1 MHDLLLF
8 LGIWLIIYVVY
19 QYFNVIET
27 YEDPMTIAIQAKLV
41 QIDPRAALLSI
52 SASDQSFTEDKRRTY
67 LCLKDKNGKYYDDN
81 MLMYVALHELAHAI
95 SKQNDPNH
103 TTSEF
108 RENFQQLLDKAA
120 VLKLYDP
127 RIPIDYS
134 YCPAPPR
141 K

>member
-1 MHDLLLF
+1 MNDLLLF
-8 LGIWLIIYVVY
+8 LGIWVIIYVVY

-41 QIDPRAALLSI
+41 QVDPRAALLSI
-52 SASDQSFTEDKRRTY
+52 SASDQSFTEDKHRTY

-95 SKQNDPNH
+95 SKQTDPNH

-127 RIPIDYS
+127 QIPIDYS